1 VPALPLAVDTGFH
14 LADPWAIGVL
24 FVGVAVIAA
33 VAALSHEH
41 ERAFSASLIY
51 LALGALAAV
60 AIAVL
65 DLPWADPVDGHTL
78 VEHVA
83 EAALVVALFSTGLK
97 LDRSLNW
104 RGWGTMARLILLAMP
119 LTIAGVALF
128 AGTVMGLSL
137 AAAIMLGAAL
147 APTDPVLAG
156 DIGIGPPGDE
166 DEHEP
171 NFALTSEAAVND
183 GLAAPFVLVGIF
195 VAEEAGTGWLGE
207 WLLADV
213 AWAIVVGFAVGA
225 AIGLFAAWSVKR
237 LRDRDLLA
245 PQFDGWHAISTALV
259 TYGVAQAVDGYGFL
273 AVFAAGVAFRRYE
286 RDHELNARV
295 HTGAELLEKL
305 LELAVILMLGSLLTL
320 EGLRAPGWEGW
331 LLAVVL
337 LLLIRPLACA
347 LALAGGRVETSGERA
362 FVAWFGVRGV
372 GTLYYLAVIAG
383 AGALAPGELSVV
395 VWTGIACVLVSI
407 VVHGTTGGPA
417 LRRLSAFQRGEAPLP
432 SPVPDAIRR
441 RPAPAPE
448 RTPARQ

>member
-183 GLAAPFVLVGIF
+183 GLGREREVRLVFVLV
-195 VAEEAGTGWLGE
+195 A
-207 WLLADV
+207 
-213 AWAIVVGFAVGA
+213 
-225 AIGLFAAWSVKR
+225 
-237 LRDRDLLA
+237 
-245 PQFDGWHAISTALV
+245 
-259 TYGVAQAVDGYGFL
+259 
-273 AVFAAGVAFRRYE
+273 RRAHPE
-286 RDHELNARV
+286 VPREH
-295 HTGAELLEKL
+295 
-305 LELAVILMLGSLLTL
+305 
-320 EGLRAPGWEGW
+320 
-331 LLAVVL
+331 
-337 LLLIRPLACA
+337 
-347 LALAGGRVETSGERA
+347 
-362 FVAWFGVRGV
+362 GVRGR
-372 GTLYYLAVIAG
+372 
-383 AGALAPGELSVV
+383 E
-395 VWTGIACVLVSI
+395 
-407 VVHGTTGGPA
+407 
-417 LRRLSAFQRGEAPLP
+417 
-432 SPVPDAIRR
+432 
-441 RPAPAPE
+441 RPA
-448 RTPARQ
+448 